1 MPTTYRKCAFS
12 TFLFFLIDKNARH
25 LYNKEKQ
32 LSLFLCISPFLSW
45 CVCVC
50 PNLDTLYFLTKIQM
64 VWGPLLQQGIK
75 TYVLLDTYLLNRQIM
90 WHFVKEEECLD
101 SKMHKK
107 IYVDR
112 MANRLNSW
120 HPKVSKGLHQIP
132 CFHLMLVFPHDP
144 CYISHGNPLLHP
156 TVAPI
161 SQLFH

>member
-1 MPTTYRKCAFS
+1 MCFFYFSFFFWLIRMPDIYMIRRSSSLCS
-12 TFLFFLIDKNARH
+12 SVSLP
-25 LYNKEKQ
+25 
-32 LSLFLCISPFLSW
+32 LSPGV

-50 PNLDTLYFLTKIQM
+50 PNLDTVYSLTKIQM

-144 CYISHGNPLLHP
+144 CYISHGNPLLHH
-156 TVAPI
+156 TIAPI